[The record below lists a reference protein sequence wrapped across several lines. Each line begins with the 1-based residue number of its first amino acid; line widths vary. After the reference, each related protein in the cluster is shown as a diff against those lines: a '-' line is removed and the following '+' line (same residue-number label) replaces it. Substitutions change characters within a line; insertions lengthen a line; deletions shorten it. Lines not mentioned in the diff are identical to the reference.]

1 MFTEIEI
8 QNFKSLRSV
17 QIPFKR
23 LSYFCGPNASGKSN
37 FAEALDFVSNV
48 FRNGL
53 QHAVA
58 EKGGFYNMC
67 YRRMRRTKGAIAFR
81 VAGEEQLNKSIGV
94 QHVTKFSFR
103 TQTEAIRSQYLV
115 QTEEYSFHIY
125 SRDEPEKFVSLL
137 ISRTND
143 RYSAQTSSSI
153 FGAIEKVFN
162 FRSIEKLNA
171 AFAAGYKAHP
181 QRLLIGGNSNF
192 LFELFEAPWQL
203 QRDLEGLRVFQMNAR
218 TARKAGTPSVYE
230 GLGRHGENLPVVV
243 ESFLRRKGLAPRLL
257 SWMQDILPDLGNLLT
272 DYTQT
277 KQIGLFI
284 QERGFGAPWYVEDVS
299 DGTIM
304 ALGLFIALLEPE
316 HRTILIEEPE
326 NCLHPWILMRFL
338 EHCREISESK
348 QVLITTHSPLVIGG
362 ARPEELFLIERA
374 GGETKIV
381 PAQERE
387 PHLDTIVRRQ
397 ALDLGEYWLS
407 GGFGGVPDVP
417 ALPPSDDTPR
427 RMQNDNAKKEEGR
440 S

>member
-17 QIPFKR
+17 KIPFKR

-67 YRRMRRTKGAIAFR
+67 FRRIRRTKGAIAFR
-81 VAGEEQLNKSIGV
+81 IVGREKLTKEISV
-94 QHVTKFSFR
+94 QYEVKFSFR
-103 TQTEAIRSQYLV
+103 TQTEAIRSQFLV
-115 QTEEYSFHIY
+115 QSEDYYFHVF
-125 SRDEPEKFVSLL
+125 SDDETEKFVNLL
-137 ISRTND
+137 ISRKDDT
-143 RYSAQTSSSI
+143 YAAQMSNSI
-153 FGAIEKVFN
+153 FGPIENVFS
-162 FRSIEKLNA
+162 FKTVEKLNTA
-171 AFAAGYKAHP
+171 LAAGYKARP
-181 QRLLIGGNSNF
+181 QRLLIAGNSSF
-192 LFELFEAPWQL
+192 LFELFEDAWLL
-203 QRDLEGLRVFQMNAR
+203 QRDLEGLRVFQMNPR
-218 TARKAGTPSVYE
+218 TARQAGTPSVYE

-243 ESFLRRKGLAPRLL
+243 EAFLNRKNLAPRLL
-257 SWMQDILPDLGNLLT
+257 SWMQDILPNLGGLLT

-304 ALGLFIALLEPE
+304 ALGLFIALLEPD

-326 NCLHPWILMRFL
+326 NCLHPWVLMRFL

-348 QVLITTHSPLVIGG
+348 QVLITTHSPLVVGG
-362 ARPEELFLIERA
+362 ARPEELFLIDRVQ
-374 GGETKIV
+374 GETEIV
-381 PAQERE
+381 PAQLKE
-387 PHLDTIVRRQ
+387 PHLDTIVRKQ
-397 ALDLGEYWLS
+397 ALDLGEYWVS
-407 GGFGGVPDVP
+407 GGIGGVPEAP
-417 ALPPSDDTPR
+417 ALPPSDSLP
-427 RMQNDNAKKEEGR
+427 KKSQEE
-440 S
+440 